1 MVSITTGLMRLIK
14 DKSPEVIGI
23 YCSMHRQALASQ
35 VIPEYLLI
43 ILKTVIKT
51 VNYIKSS
58 SLRNRLFKK
67 MCEEMRS
74 NFYNL
79 LYYIQI

>member
-1 MVSITTGLMRLIK
+1 
-14 DKSPEVIGI
+14 
-23 YCSMHRQALASQ
+23 MHRQSLASQ
-35 VIPEYLLI
+35 VIPEYLSI

-67 MCEEMRS
+67 
-74 NFYNL
+74 NV
-79 LYYIQI
+79 